1 MAVKRYDIAIAPEGT
16 APMVLAPA
24 GVSGNADVVTA
35 SLGLNAARTLVIDA
49 LTAWHVARISLAR
62 AQGDARSLR

>member
-1 MAVKRYDIAIAPEGT
+1 
-16 APMVLAPA
+16 
-24 GVSGNADVVTA
+24 VSGNADVVTA